1 MRFLHCC
8 LFLLFFQVALCAG
21 RTSEALATIPD
32 LEIEGKFL
40 ESGAP
45 ILRALRQELE
55 RVSPDGDWEAVVKRR
70 LAMLGYS
77 LVKTEAVNGK
87 PAPTVRLYI
96 EPVQLVRSVFV
107 RGNWPLFE
115 SDIMRR
121 VILRPGSALPVDP
134 AERAELIENQVRRIE
149 EYLHR
154 EGYFDSKIRI
164 QLKKLDK
171 PHEIDVVVH
180 LNKGSSY
187 RLGQLDIRG
196 NDSIS
201 ADTID
206 GFFRHRIL
214 FYNKPFY
221 LQQFKKDIKTLIQ
234 YYRRQGFFAVSV
246 KHDFHKSYSLNREE
260 RTVNIGLYI
269 RERRKVEVKFKGN
282 LQLHENQLRE
292 QLTFVESGSYDEHE
306 IVRSAK
312 ALAHFYHTM
321 GYFNATV
328 FSESHI
334 IGDSALRVNFY
345 IQEGLQYRVEKI
357 LFEGNKHFSASRLRS
372 EISTKPFP
380 KKLSVIGLGSGGF
393 ITPTQLAQDE
403 ERIREAYKKA
413 GFPDVEVSSRVI
425 TAGDDVEAVLKS
437 TLEAALPY
445 RKGHQY
451 VYVQFTVKENHRVL
465 LARVRFLGADRDE
478 AALKRLQT
486 ARTGQPFSMDRIQS
500 DLLEFKRHFSNRGF
514 PYCTIT
520 TEIKAS
526 ADQKNVDVTYLIDRK
541 QPVRIGP
548 VFIRGNFK
556 TRQSV
561 IRREIPFSEQ
571 DPFSFSKIEE
581 AGRNLRSL
589 GVFRS
594 VRIQFLGLEEQLSE
608 IPVIVTVIER
618 FDDYGSMEVGGGFS
632 TDNLYFTSF
641 SYQNRNLFGLAKS
654 LELRGEVGAEIQS
667 GRATYQDPR
676 FLGTDLI
683 FEISAFGRTEATVRL
698 GDIITYGSS
707 VTLRKRWSQ
716 RLQWFMRYEIRR
728 VSYKETLIRVSGAP
742 EEDSSVDFTTTTA
755 SIGPTIIVD
764 HRDNPLVPKKGY
776 RLTSSVRLASN
787 YLGGDDNFIH
797 FNTTG
802 QLFLPLPL
810 GMILAQGLRYDHG
823 LPFSGTQAL
832 PKVERFFA
840 GGDTTV
846 RGYEEDLLFTQ
857 MLRTP
862 MHPTGSGEL
871 FKVSPLGGNIR
882 FISNTE
888 LQFPI
893 WKSSFILGMP
903 IWGALFFDSGYI
915 INHYDTFSQEL
926 FHSGYGAALRLVT
939 PVGVI
944 SLEYAIPITRVWG
957 NESDGRIHFNFG
969 FIF

>member
-1 MRFLHCC
+1 AMMEQIIAGSGNAAEVRRVDILASDMLSLWRGSDQQVYAFGTETGDFLRLNDITEGWQAH
-8 LFLLFFQVALCAG
+8 FGDLLKRGAYSNADHPKNARVTIGGICDVADVLSPTRVNGFFYINNYEAL
-21 RTSEALATIPD
+21 RTSAV
-32 LEIEGKFL
+32 
-40 ESGAP
+40 
-45 ILRALRQELE
+45 ELSE
-55 RVSPDGDWEAVVKRR
+55 
-70 LAMLGYS
+70 
-77 LVKTEAVNGK
+77 
-87 PAPTVRLYI
+87 
-96 EPVQLVRSVFV
+96 
-107 RGNWPLFE
+107 
-115 SDIMRR
+115 
-121 VILRPGSALPVDP
+121 DP
-134 AERAELIENQVRRIE
+134 
-149 EYLHR
+149 H
-154 EGYFDSKIRI
+154 
-164 QLKKLDK
+164 
-171 PHEIDVVVH
+171 H
-180 LNKGSSY
+180 
-187 RLGQLDIRG
+187 
-196 NDSIS
+196 
-201 ADTID
+201 
-206 GFFRHRIL
+206 
-214 FYNKPFY
+214 
-221 LQQFKKDIKTLIQ
+221 
-234 YYRRQGFFAVSV
+234 
-246 KHDFHKSYSLNREE
+246 
-260 RTVNIGLYI
+260 
-269 RERRKVEVKFKGN
+269 
-282 LQLHENQLRE
+282 
-292 QLTFVESGSYDEHE
+292 
-306 IVRSAK
+306 
-312 ALAHFYHTM
+312 
-321 GYFNATV
+321 
-328 FSESHI
+328 
-334 IGDSALRVNFY
+334 
-345 IQEGLQYRVEKI
+345 
-357 LFEGNKHFSASRLRS
+357 
-372 EISTKPFP
+372 
-380 KKLSVIGLGSGGF
+380 
-393 ITPTQLAQDE
+393 
-403 ERIREAYKKA
+403 
-413 GFPDVEVSSRVI
+413 
-425 TAGDDVEAVLKS
+425 VLKS

-451 VYVQFTVKENHRVL
+451 VYVQFTVKEKHRVL
-465 LARVRFLGADRDE
+465 LARVRFLGTDRDE
-478 AALKRLQT
+478 SPLRRLQT
-486 ARTGQPFSMDRIQS
+486 AKTGQPFSMDRIQT

-526 ADQKNVDVTYLIDRK
+526 DDQKNVDVTYLIDRK

-556 TRQSV
+556 TRESV

-654 LELRGEVGAEIQS
+654 LELRGEIGAEIQS

-707 VTLRKRWSQ
+707 VTVRKRWSQ

-742 EEDSSVDFTTTTA
+742 EEDSSVNFTTTTA

-787 YLGGDDNFIH
+787 YLGGDDNFVH
-797 FNTTG
+797 FNATG

-882 FISNTE
+882 FISNT
-888 LQFPI
+888 
-893 WKSSFILGMP
+893 
-903 IWGALFFDSGYI
+903 
-915 INHYDTFSQEL
+915 
-926 FHSGYGAALRLVT
+926 
-939 PVGVI
+939 
-944 SLEYAIPITRVWG
+944 
-957 NESDGRIHFNFG
+957 
-969 FIF
+969 

>member
-1 MRFLHCC
+1 MIFLR
-8 LFLLFFQVALCAG
+8 LFPLLLILWTVLGSGAA
-21 RTSEALATIPD
+21 ATADAAVPE
-32 LEIEGKFL
+32 LEIEGRFL
-40 ESGAP
+40 EDGARV
-45 ILRALRQELE
+45 LRALQVELE
-55 RVSPDGDWEAVVKRR
+55 RVAADGDWEAVLRQR
-70 LAMLGYS
+70 LSLLGYS
-77 LVKTEAVNGK
+77 LVKSENVAGK
-87 PAPTVRLYI
+87 ARPTVRLHL
-96 EPVQLVRSVFV
+96 EPVQLVRSVFI

-121 VILRPGSALPVDP
+121 VILRPGSALPVAA
-134 AERAELIENQVRRIE
+134 AERAELLENQVRRIE

-164 QLKKLDK
+164 ELKKLDR

-180 LNKGSSY
+180 LDKGSSY
-187 RLGQLDIRG
+187 RLGTLDVRG
-196 NDSIS
+196 NE
-201 ADTID
+201 AVPKDTID
-206 GFFRHRIL
+206 AFFRHRIL
-214 FYNKPFY
+214 FYTKPFY
-221 LQQFKKDIKTLIQ
+221 LQQFKKDVKELIQ
-234 YYRRQGFFAVSV
+234 HYRQLGYYAVSV
-246 KHDFHKSYSLNREE
+246 KHDFHKTYSLNRED

-269 RERRKVEVKFKGN
+269 RERRRVEVKFKGN
-282 LQLHENQLRE
+282 LQIHEKELRK

-312 ALAHFYHTM
+312 ALTHFYHTM
-321 GYFNATV
+321 GYFNAMV
-328 FSESHI
+328 FSEAHL
-334 IGDSALRVNFY
+334 IGENALRVNFY
-345 IQEGLQYRVEKI
+345 IQEGLQYRVEGI
-357 LFEGNKHFSASRLRS
+357 QFSGNRHFTAGQLRS
-372 EISTKPFP
+372 ELSTKPFP

-413 GFPDVEVSSRVI
+413 GYPDVGVESRVI
-425 TAGDDVEAVLKS
+425 TAADDAQGVLKA

-451 VYVQFTVKENHRVL
+451 VYVRFTIEEKNRVL
-465 LARVRFLGADRDE
+465 LNQIRFLGADSDE
-478 AALKRLQT
+478 AALRRLQT
-486 ARTGQPFSMDRIQS
+486 ARTGRPFSMDRIQD
-500 DLLEFKRHFSNRGF
+500 DLLEFKRHFSNKGF

-526 ADQKNVDVTYLIDRK
+526 DDQKNVDVTYLIDRK
-541 QPVRIGP
+541 KPVRIGP
-548 VFIRGNFK
+548 VFVRGNFK
-556 TRQSV
+556 TREGV
-561 IRREIPFSEQ
+561 IRREIPFSQ
-571 DPFSFSKIEE
+571 GDPFSFSRIEE

-594 VRIQFLGLEEQLSE
+594 VRIQFLGLEDQLAE

-618 FDDYGSMEVGGGFS
+618 FDDYGSMEIGGGFS

-676 FLGTDLI
+676 FLGTELI
-683 FEISAFGRTEATVRL
+683 FEISAYGRTEETVRL

-716 RLQWFMRYEIRR
+716 RLQWFLRYEIRR

-755 SIGPTIIVD
+755 SIGPTVIID

-776 RLTSSVRLASN
+776 RITSSVRLASN
-787 YLGGDDNFIH
+787 YLGGDDDFVH
-797 FNTTG
+797 FNATG
-802 QLFLPLPL
+802 QAFLPLPFGL
-810 GMILAQGLRYDHG
+810 ILAQGLRYDHG
-823 LPFSGTQAL
+823 LPFFGTQAL

-857 MLRTP
+857 LLRTP

-903 IWGALFFDSGYI
+903 IWGALFFDTGYI
-915 INHYDTFSQEL
+915 INHYDTFSSAL

-939 PVGVI
+939 PVGVV
-944 SLEYAIPITRVWG
+944 SLEYAIPVTRVWG
-957 NESDGRIHFNFG
+957 NESEGRIHFNFG